1 MKLFQIFLCG
11 AAALGLLLFTGC
23 DNSEPKDL
31 PAIEQA
37 SNDGSGMYGPN
48 GTLLGADGGWVAG
61 SDLNAINGGNG
72 AGGVGGWTPV
82 DPEGNLGFPIV
93 YFGYDTDELPP
104 SETAKLDEV
113 ANYMSGQP
121 ELGLIIEGHCDQRG
135 TEEYNRALGERRAN
149 SIRQY
154 LTGCG
159 VDDSRIRTIS
169 YGEDR
174 PAVQGEGESA
184 WGKNRRGVLVPARM
198 N

>member
-11 AAALGLLLFTGC
+11 AAALSVLLFTGC

-37 SNDGSGMYGPN
+37 SNDGSGQYGPD
-48 GTLLGADGGWVAG
+48 GTLLSSDGGWVAG
-61 SDLNAINGGNG
+61 SDLNAIGG
-72 AGGVGGWTPV
+72 AGNGVGGWPPV
-82 DPEGNLGFPIV
+82 DPEGNLGFPII
-93 YFGYDTDELPP
+93 YFGYDTDELPA
-104 SETAKLDEV
+104 SETAKLNEV
-113 ANYMSGQP
+113 ASYMSNQP

-149 SIRQY
+149 SIRVY

-159 VDDSRIRTIS
+159 VNDSRIRTIS